1 MVFLSHITGKRAQ
14 RKADGRWEMPIAE
27 VVREAAG
34 TQSDMTYICIRQ
46 VWWHSGWRCGRF
58 LRCEQE
64 RRGMMG

>member
-46 VWWHSGWRCGRF
+46 VMVAQWVA
-58 LRCEQE
+58 LRTIFKV
-64 RRGMMG
+64 